1 MSFLLL
7 PLLAAVAAPVAAVP
21 LPAAVPP
28 VDYARMID
36 EAIDG
41 DRMIQAQTML
51 AQWRTEPQPADK
63 QPMEIATARIAL
75 ASGQVGE
82 AEARFAA
89 IQTAGSTD
97 CRVDEGLGIARLRSG
112 RAQEALA
119 PLQRAVAACAGRWR
133 AWNALGVAYDDAR
146 SWALSAAAYERAFQ
160 LTDKP
165 VQLLNNYGLSLMA
178 QGRAAEAAAIFDK
191 AREMAPDNAKVIS
204 NGDAAYV
211 MAGRDIER
219 RATDD
224 ANGWA
229 RRLSDAGQVALRIGN
244 VAKAQAYLSRAMTE
258 SERFLP
264 EAAAALATIGP
275 RTP

>member
-1 MSFLLL
+1 MNVLLL
-7 PLLAAVAAPVAAVP
+7 PLLVAAAAPVAAIPVP
-21 LPAAVPP
+21 SPAPP
-28 VDYARMID
+28 IDYARMID

-51 AQWRTEPQPADK
+51 EQWRTDAGPADR
-63 QPMEIATARIAL
+63 QPMDIAAARLAL
-75 ASGQVGE
+75 ASGQVSE
-82 AEARFAA
+82 AGARFAA
-89 IQTAGSTD
+89 IHEAGSTD
-97 CRVDEGLGIARLRSG
+97 CRVDEGLGIALLRSD
-112 RAQEALA
+112 RAPEALA

-146 SWALSAAAYERAFQ
+146 SWTLSAAAYERAFQ

-191 AREMAPDNAKVIS
+191 ARDMAPDDGKVIG
-204 NGDAAYV
+204 NRDAAYV

-219 RATDD
+219 GPTDNAD
-224 ANGWA
+224 AWA
-229 RRLSDAGQVALRIGN
+229 RRLSDAGQVALRIGD
-244 VAKAQAYLSRAMTE
+244 VAKAQAYLSRAVTE

-275 RTP
+275 PKP